1 MFLIYND
8 IAEKREYIYTWR
20 WMEFECIE
28 IVILVYLVHTEHKN
42 GVNFPDDESV
52 AVSVPN
58 ALWVTFF
65 LHFLHTKNTT

>member
-1 MFLIYND
+1 
-8 IAEKREYIYTWR
+8 
-20 WMEFECIE
+20 MEFECIE